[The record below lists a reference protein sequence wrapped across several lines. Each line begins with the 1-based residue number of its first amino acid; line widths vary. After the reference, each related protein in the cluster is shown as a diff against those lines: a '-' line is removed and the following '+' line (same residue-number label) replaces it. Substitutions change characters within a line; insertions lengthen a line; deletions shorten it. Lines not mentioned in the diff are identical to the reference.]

1 MLNRALRP
9 VGIALCAALLSLSF
23 PIGANADERS
33 HAMVEQILPPLHEV
47 HRALTH
53 RDELKP
59 DDWNHIVGD
68 LEVAL
73 DMLHAYQRQSP

>member
-1 MLNRALRP
+1 MLSRALRP
-9 VGIALCAALLSLSF
+9 VGIALSAVLLSLSF
-23 PIGANADERS
+23 HTGANADERS

-73 DMLHAYQRQSP
+73 DMLYAYQRQSP

>member
-1 MLNRALRP
+1 VLNRALRS
-9 VGIALCAALLSLSF
+9 VGIALCAALLHFSF
-23 PIGANADERS
+23 PTGGKADERS

-68 LEVAL
+68 LEAAL
-73 DMLHAYQRQSP
+73 DMLHAYQRQSL